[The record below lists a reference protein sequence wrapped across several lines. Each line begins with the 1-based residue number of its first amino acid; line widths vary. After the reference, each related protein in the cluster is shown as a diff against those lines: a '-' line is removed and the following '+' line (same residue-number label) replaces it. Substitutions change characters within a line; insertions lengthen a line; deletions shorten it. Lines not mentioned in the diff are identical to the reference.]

1 MFSFSVSL
9 ILSLLVWTVG
19 SNEFR
24 KSCRQALQRGRYV
37 IENSVPALVHE
48 ETSRYRRRVAERMK
62 EMQTAEVLHPQS
74 LIFPAKYLSLKA
86 VGDDGQAATLPPC
99 PEPNRTMFTTLAP
112 ITVPALQTTT
122 TGVTSCSSTVIL
134 STTVAGTSSGAQTAM
149 TSSSGAAAS
158 SAGTTLPSV
167 GTSAAA
173 QTSTTSRT
181 GGTGTAQSTIASNP
195 ANPTTRT
202 ISTQTVPVPGDDSNT
217 QTSTSGD
224 VSTVASMSSAGSS
237 SASSSSPYTTF
248 SPEAPSSSAGTTM
261 GASGCV
267 GQDEGKESKRSFV
280 MPTMYSS
287 VPESDPFHNWMSSI
301 YDYMF
306 KEEEICDQPP
316 LKDLNSITEDQ
327 LYGFLA
333 TLSAANPGP
342 FCSLCDRFMSEV
354 RKRVFVANPLW
365 GEDGEHIMRLL
376 YANIPTSKAFCS
388 TLAPACYENYAAR
401 TRNITEATICLEC
414 TACMTVGNVIQH
426 NFLLDKGVVDA
437 FLRFLRSSFFHNT
450 CAELCLVWQ
459 PLNLTLFPNGFTYEG
474 CMDFMD
480 DRYADVINIATVLLR
495 PERFCSLVVVIVGSK
510 RYEPRCSCVRDCAR
524 SDTVKRSCYD
534 RGGPLLP
541 SFVAAVCDDPTLILI
556 ATLHRAAS
564 SATACVTAPCRFGSA
579 VTSTGQGTG
588 RWVGVVYR

>member
-1 MFSFSVSL
+1 MIKNACRSGHE
-9 ILSLLVWTVG
+9 LVVTLPCKYPG
-19 SNEFR
+19 R

-74 LIFPAKYLSLKA
+74 LIFPARYLSLKA

-149 TSSSGAAAS
+149 TSSSVAAAS

-202 ISTQTVPVPGDDSNT
+202 ISTQTVLVQEVVLRRRHHRIRQFHQKFPRQVLGPPWEH
-217 QTSTSGD
+217 QD
-224 VSTVASMSSAGSS
+224 VWDKMK
-237 SASSSSPYTTF
+237 
-248 SPEAPSSSAGTTM
+248 
-261 GASGCV
+261 
-267 GQDEGKESKRSFV
+267 GK
-280 MPTMYSS
+280 
-287 VPESDPFHNWMSSI
+287 
-301 YDYMF
+301 
-306 KEEEICDQPP
+306 
-316 LKDLNSITEDQ
+316 
-327 LYGFLA
+327 
-333 TLSAANPGP
+333 
-342 FCSLCDRFMSEV
+342 
-354 RKRVFVANPLW
+354 
-365 GEDGEHIMRLL
+365 EDGEHIMRLL

-414 TACMTVGNVIQH
+414 TACMTAGNVIQH

-437 FLRFLRSSFFHNT
+437 FLRFLRSSLFHNT

-495 PERFCSLVVVIVGSK
+495 PERFCSLVSSVS
-510 RYEPRCSCVRDCAR
+510 VRKNNVSYFFTAIHEIGR
-524 SDTVKRSCYD
+524 VFHATPILRNVNNY
-534 RGGPLLP
+534 LL
-541 SFVAAVCDDPTLILI
+541 TLTINLSI
-556 ATLHRAAS
+556 ND
-564 SATACVTAPCRFGSA
+564 
-579 VTSTGQGTG
+579 
-588 RWVGVVYR
+588 